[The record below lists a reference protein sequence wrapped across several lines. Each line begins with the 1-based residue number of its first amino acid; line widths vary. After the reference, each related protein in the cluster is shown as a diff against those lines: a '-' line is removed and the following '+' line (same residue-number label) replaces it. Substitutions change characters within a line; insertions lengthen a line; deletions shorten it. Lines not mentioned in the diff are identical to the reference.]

1 MSLVKL
7 LSPVG
12 RLVSYLNYKA
22 DRLRLAK
29 LMGRG
34 LKVGKNVYIMEGVEF
49 DLDYPFLIAIGDN
62 CRISKGVRIL
72 AHDATTFRHLG
83 VTRLAPVRIL
93 DDTFIGERA
102 LIMPGVTIGPRT
114 VVAAGSFVNRDFG
127 GGAMVAGNPARA
139 YGKYDDLLEK
149 YEAML
154 STATVFSREDLD
166 RGRVSHEDMRRT
178 VEREGAAF
186 SQGVPGRDPFYVNA
200 DYSEM
205 RAKAL
210 RAYERVRSRLA
221 SATTDSAEDARENRH
236 SK

>member
-7 LSPVG
+7 LSPFG
-12 RLVSYLNYKA
+12 RLLSYLNYKA

-29 LMGRG
+29 LMARG
-34 LKVGKNVYIMEGVEF
+34 LKVGKNVYIMEGVSF
-49 DLDYPFLIAIGDN
+49 DWDYPFLIEIGDD

-102 LIMPGVTIGPRT
+102 LIMPGVSIGPRT

-127 GGAMVAGNPARA
+127 EGAMVAGNPARA
-139 YGKYDDLLEK
+139 YGKYDDLLKK

-154 STATVFSREDLD
+154 STATVFRRDDVD
-166 RGRVSHEDMRRT
+166 RGRVPHEDVVRA
-178 VEREGAAF
+178 VERAGAAF
-186 SQGVPGRDPFYVNA
+186 SQGVPVRDPFYVNA

-205 RAKAL
+205 RAKAQ
-210 RAYERVRSRLA
+210 RAYEGVRARLA
-221 SATTDSAEDARENRH
+221 SAEADSAEDGLAE
-236 SK
+236 